1 MNIMELINNFKD
13 PVLIEQLS
21 LGEKISASLFV
32 TLLGMTITFTALIV
46 LWGLTAA
53 YSKMVQ
59 NAEAKKKANAVVEV
73 KPAAPAA
80 PVVTAVE
87 PEEDEGVIDFLI
99 KKYPNAKVDEIKP
112 SELPG
117 LKRSKAVT
125 EFNNQKYSSEVKK
138 CLRIWPQDND
148 TEGFFITRIK
158 KL

>member
-32 TLLGMTITFTALIV
+32 TALGMLITFTALIV
-46 LWGLTAA
+46 LWGLTAF

-59 NAEAKKKANAVVEV
+59 NAEAKKKADAVVAV

-87 PEEDEGVIDFLI
+87 PEEDEEELVAVISAAIAAQLGTSMHNI
-99 KKYPNAKVDEIKP
+99 VVRNIVRVADETP
-112 SELPG
+112 AWGQSGRFEQMNS
-117 LKRSKAVT
+117 RM
-125 EFNNQKYSSEVKK
+125 
-138 CLRIWPQDND
+138 
-148 TEGFFITRIK
+148 
-158 KL
+158 

>member
-87 PEEDEGVIDFLI
+87 PEEDEEELVAVISAAIAAQMGTSMHNIVVRNIVRVSDST
-99 KKYPNAKVDEIKP
+99 PAWGQSGRMEQMN
-112 SELPG
+112 S
-117 LKRSKAVT
+117 RM
-125 EFNNQKYSSEVKK
+125 
-138 CLRIWPQDND
+138 
-148 TEGFFITRIK
+148 
-158 KL
+158 